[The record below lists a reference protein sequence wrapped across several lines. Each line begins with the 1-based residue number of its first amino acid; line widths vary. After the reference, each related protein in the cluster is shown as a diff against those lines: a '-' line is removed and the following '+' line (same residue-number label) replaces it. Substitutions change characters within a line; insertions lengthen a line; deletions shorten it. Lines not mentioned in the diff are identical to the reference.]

1 MNPRVKTVTP
11 ADDYKLLLTFTNGE
25 HGIYDC
31 SSLLD
36 FGVFQ
41 ELREKGYFQQVTV
54 VDGTVA
60 WPHDQDICPDTL
72 YLDAHRE
79 EAAATTV
86 EPKSYPVGRP

>member
-31 SSLLD
+31 PPLLD

-41 ELREKGYFQQVTV
+41 ELREESYFQQVAV
-54 VDGTVA
+54 VDDTVA

-72 YLDAHRE
+72 YLDARRE
-79 EAAATTV
+79 GVAATRV
-86 EPKSYPVGRP
+86 EPRAYPAGRP